1 MAEAKLDPGLERLQ
15 AAPHRFELAAI
26 LKALLARGFS
36 PEQIHFE
43 GMTELEHVRGPLV
56 SSLRLKSKPKLAIIK
71 LNAGLLSP
79 NSPLPSYFRD
89 FAARLLDPDP
99 FLKFIGFWDSVLL
112 RNHACCATP
121 RFCDPHQALCQSYL
135 PRLNLE
141 ASSCLHWLF
150 RSAFPEL
157 SVEIGRRRFQMNRS
171 AARVRVGDP
180 LDGRAVLGGQYRERQ
195 EGFRVRLHVEH
206 KRSEGVCEWERE
218 ARRRLQWLLS
228 PQLSRLRV
236 PLAVTLCFQ
245 AHRYGLELVGAERG
259 QAQLGTRP
267 WQLADPGHR
276 VAPAEIHLWGPWQPL
291 ARQRTNLPLRLRV

>member
-1 MAEAKLDPGLERLQ
+1 MAEATLDPGLERLQ
-15 AAPHRFELAAI
+15 EAAHRFELAAI

-43 GMTELEHVRGPLV
+43 GMTELDHARGPLV
-56 SSLRLKSKPKLAIIK
+56 SSLCVKSKPKLAVIK

-121 RFCDPHQALCQSYL
+121 RFGDPHQALGQSYL

-141 ASSCLHWLF
+141 ASSCLHWMF

-157 SVEIGRRRFQMNRS
+157 SVEIRRKRFQMNRS
-171 AARVRVGDP
+171 AVRARVGDP

-195 EGFRVRLHVEH
+195 EGFRVRLYVEQQ
-206 KRSEGVCEWERE
+206 RSDGVCEWERE
-218 ARRRLQWLLS
+218 ARRRLQCLLA

-236 PLAVTLCFQ
+236 PLAVTLFLR
-245 AHRYGLELVGAERG
+245 AHRYGLDLVGPERG
-259 QAQLGTRP
+259 QAQLGARP
-267 WQLADPGHR
+267 WLLADPDHN

-291 ARQRTNLPLRLRV
+291 AHQHTNSPFAS